1 MNRLTQSRNKLQ
13 HFKFPDLG
21 RNIQG
26 NNMANDA
33 ESVASNNDAVVDGG
47 PTSCGTVSANA
58 PEQWCKNLMYGDFN
72 PRTSQGRD
80 NFTRKTKSL
89 AEDKKFKVL
98 TKDAGMIRKYLIG
111 KHLSLGETCCLY
123 SSDVQ
128 RQWSSHYISKFDSAV
143 SIGTI

>member
-1 MNRLTQSRNKLQ
+1 
-13 HFKFPDLG
+13 
-21 RNIQG
+21 
-26 NNMANDA
+26 MANHD
-33 ESVASNNDAVVDGG
+33 ESVGSNHAVSVD
-47 PTSCGTVSANA
+47 CGAKSVGAA
-58 PEQWCKNLMYGDFN
+58 PGKALEQWCKNLMYGDFN